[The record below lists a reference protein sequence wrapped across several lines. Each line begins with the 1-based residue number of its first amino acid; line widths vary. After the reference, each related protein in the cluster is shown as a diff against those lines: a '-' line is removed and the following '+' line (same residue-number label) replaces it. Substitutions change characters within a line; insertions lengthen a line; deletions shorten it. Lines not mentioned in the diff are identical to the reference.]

1 MPKQKVHLW
10 LFFGGCDVAQVSV
23 HFLFALMFGNQ
34 TYLSINK
41 LMDFI
46 LQKEPFSKYWDTS
59 DKKYSILSMVTL
71 YFESKDAV
79 QEDLYGKIN
88 IKPIAI
94 KLHNLTTNAS
104 KTISHGKLLECFE
117 NKQPIVTIKPT
128 KTRMIPNLQKRELA
142 IVEIRTERREYEGH
156 SFYPHAIGICK
167 NQKMVKNILDAKI
180 EDFES
185 FLASQAEEEQ
195 NEFV

>member
-1 MPKQKVHLW
+1 M
-10 LFFGGCDVAQVSV
+10 AQVSV
-23 HFLFALMFGNQ
+23 HFLFALMLGNQ

-94 KLHNLTTNAS
+94 KLTNLTTNTS

-117 NKQPIVTIKPT
+117 NRQPIVTIKPT

-142 IVEIRTERREYEGH
+142 IVEIRTESREYEGH
-156 SFYPHAIGICK
+156 SNWNLQEPK
-167 NQKMVKNILDAKI
+167 NGEKYLGRQDRRFRKFPRIPSRRGTKRIRLNKH
-180 EDFES
+180 
-185 FLASQAEEEQ
+185 
-195 NEFV
+195 